1 MPRANLALPF
11 VMAALLGGCT
21 SAATSS
27 PLASPSPSPSAA
39 LGSPS
44 SGSPSSGSPSS
55 APSTVTSGP
64 TVVAMGTFHRVDG
77 DATGT
82 VALEHL
88 ADGSFS
94 IVFEDFKIASA
105 QHTNVVL
112 VPNADVIKDT
122 DVDPKKIVDL
132 GPLTGTT
139 GMQDYK
145 VPAEMAANAMTYHTV
160 VLWDTA
166 MTHAIAAAPLAAK

>member
-1 MPRANLALPF
+1 MPRANLALTF

-21 SAATSS
+21 RAATSN

-39 LGSPS
+39 IGSPS
-44 SGSPSSGSPSS
+44 SGSPSSS
-55 APSTVTSGP
+55 PSTVTSGP

-112 VPNADVIKDT
+112 VPNADVFKDT